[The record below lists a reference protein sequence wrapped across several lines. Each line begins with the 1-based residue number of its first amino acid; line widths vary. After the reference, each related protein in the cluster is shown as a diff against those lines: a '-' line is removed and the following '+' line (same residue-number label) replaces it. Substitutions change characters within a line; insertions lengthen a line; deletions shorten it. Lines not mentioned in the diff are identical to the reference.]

1 MSAEKEHAATLKG
14 RSVAFLGCG
23 VMGEA
28 ILASLIKGGLVTADQ
43 ITGAEPVEGRRNELI
58 ERYGLTMH
66 ADNLDAIE
74 NADVIMLT
82 VKPQSLDS
90 VFADLRGRLK
100 ENQVIVSIA
109 AGATLSR
116 LLSGFQHPAIV
127 RAMPNTPSQI
137 GQGMTV
143 WTSSP
148 DVTAEQSDIVGAVLS
163 AMGKAVRVSD
173 ENEVDMATALSG
185 TGPAYAFLMMEA
197 LIDAGVHMGFSRQ
210 IAQDLVLQTML
221 GSVLFARESGLH
233 PAELRNMVTSP
244 GGTTANAIYHMEKG
258 GLRTVMARA
267 VWAAYERT
275 VQLGGGDKTPTA
287 PRDVL
292 ESTRGLD
299 D

>member
-1 MSAEKEHAATLKG
+1 MTTTEHATVLQGKKL
-14 RSVAFLGCG
+14 AFLGCG

-28 ILASLIKGGLVTADQ
+28 IIASLLSGELVGTQQ
-43 ITGAEPVEGRRNELI
+43 IVGAEPLDWRRNELAN
-58 ERYGLTMH
+58 RYGLTMTETN
-66 ADNLDAIE
+66 AEAIQG
-74 NADVIMLT
+74 ADVIMLT

-90 VFADLRGRLK
+90 VFNDIRGKLG
-100 ENQVIVSIA
+100 EQQVVVSIA
-109 AGATLSR
+109 AGVTLGR
-116 LLSGFQHPAIV
+116 LLGGLQHPAIV

-143 WTSSP
+143 WIASP
-148 DVTAEQSDIVGAVLS
+148 DVSEEQSAMVNAALS

-185 TGPAYAFLMMEA
+185 TGPAYVFLMMEA

-210 IAQDLVLQTML
+210 IAEELVLQTML
-221 GSVLFARESGLH
+221 GSVAFAIESGKH

-244 GGTTANAIYHMEKG
+244 GGTTANALYHMEKG
-258 GLRTVMARA
+258 GLRTVVARA

-287 PRDVL
+287 PSDL
-292 ESTRGLD
+292 FSSERGLD